1 MKNITLLFLSL
12 TILSA
17 CSGVSASKE
26 TSIRESEIVE
36 QDLTT
41 LNDKDS
47 LKQPTK
53 TYINEGLKYLTVI
66 VLEIKDSGDVFGKI
80 SSVDYI
86 FLDED
91 NDERYHKAFFK
102 GNIKANQIKVEFEDA
117 PPVIGDNSKW
127 TEDDW
132 RVEVINDIET
142 LVIPF
147 YAKNYETLEWKMSD
161 YEFPLSD
168 KYSEYKWFNIN
179 NYEQIK

>member
-1 MKNITLLFLSL
+1 MKNVILLFLSL
-12 TILSA
+12 IMLSA
-17 CSGVSASKE
+17 CSGISDSKKASIKE
-26 TSIRESEIVE
+26 TDIIE
-36 QDLTT
+36 QDLAT
-41 LNDKDS
+41 LNDKDLS
-47 LKQPTK
+47 KQPTK
-53 TYINEGLKYLTVI
+53 VYINEGLKYLTVI
-66 VLEIKDSGDVFGKI
+66 VLEVKENGEVFGKI

-86 FLDED
+86 FLDDD

-102 GNIKANQIKVEFEDA
+102 GKIKANKIKVELEDT
-117 PPVIGDNSKW
+117 PPIIGDNSNW
-127 TEDDW
+127 TEEDW

-179 NYEQIK
+179 NNEQIK